1 MDGGGDRGE
10 KRKVDDFSTL
20 YSLDHGGGGVAAT
33 PSSHGPTT
41 PPRSLPEQTDN
52 VEATDVTHSARHW
65 FPHSSLKA
73 YPSTASYARMPLAG
87 GDGAFK
93 KVKSEGGM
101 CTTGHS
107 PTPTP
112 TTCPTPARRRHRTT
126 FTQEQLAELEA
137 AFAKSHYP
145 DIYCR
150 EELARKTKLNEAR
163 IQVWFQNRRA
173 KYRKQEKQLQ
183 KALAGTPS
191 VLPTCNGA
199 MMRNMY
205 PTATRGYQPY
215 PGPNAISTFNTMNR
229 YPQMSS
235 SSYPGMSQPFSMTH
249 PTSNMAAMRQDSMT
263 GMATEDDWYKKGLAS
278 PCFSG
283 LQTAADEDWYKK
295 SLTAL
300 SMNTTHHPNLSAPM
314 LQYQT

>member
-1 MDGGGDRGE
+1 
-10 KRKVDDFSTL
+10 
-20 YSLDHGGGGVAAT
+20 
-33 PSSHGPTT
+33 
-41 PPRSLPEQTDN
+41 
-52 VEATDVTHSARHW
+52 
-65 FPHSSLKA
+65 
-73 YPSTASYARMPLAG
+73 
-87 GDGAFK
+87 
-93 KVKSEGGM
+93 
-101 CTTGHS
+101 
-107 PTPTP
+107 P
-112 TTCPTPARRRHRTT
+112 TTCTTPARRRHRTT

-137 AFAKSHYP
+137 AFSKSHYP

-205 PTATRGYQPY
+205 PGPVSRGYQAY
-215 PGPNAISTFNTMNR
+215 PASNSISGFNTMNR
-229 YPQMSS
+229 YPQMSTGG
-235 SSYPGMSQPFSMTH
+235 YPGMAQPFSMTH
-249 PTSNMAAMRQDSMT
+249 PTTNMAAMRQDTMT
-263 GMATEDDWYKKGLAS
+263 GGAGEEDWYRKGLAS
-278 PCFSG
+278 PCFSALPTSPG
-283 LQTAADEDWYKK
+283 DDDWYRK

-300 SMNTTHHPNLSAPM
+300 SMNHSSVQHHPNLAAPM

>member
-1 MDGGGDRGE
+1 MQLEQRSVSNFIPKYELKTGSQHCQ
-10 KRKVDDFSTL
+10 KL
-20 YSLDHGGGGVAAT
+20 LILLQLDVL
-33 PSSHGPTT
+33 
-41 PPRSLPEQTDN
+41 LPIE
-52 VEATDVTHSARHW
+52 RCG
-65 FPHSSLKA
+65 
-73 YPSTASYARMPLAG
+73 ARM
-87 GDGAFK
+87 
-93 KVKSEGGM
+93 
-101 CTTGHS
+101 
-107 PTPTP
+107 
-112 TTCPTPARRRHRTT
+112 
-126 FTQEQLAELEA
+126 
-137 AFAKSHYP
+137 
-145 DIYCR
+145 
-150 EELARKTKLNEAR
+150 
-163 IQVWFQNRRA
+163 VWFQNRRA

>member
-1 MDGGGDRGE
+1 M
-10 KRKVDDFSTL
+10 
-20 YSLDHGGGGVAAT
+20 
-33 PSSHGPTT
+33 
-41 PPRSLPEQTDN
+41 
-52 VEATDVTHSARHW
+52 
-65 FPHSSLKA
+65 
-73 YPSTASYARMPLAG
+73 
-87 GDGAFK
+87 
-93 KVKSEGGM
+93 
-101 CTTGHS
+101 
-107 PTPTP
+107 
-112 TTCPTPARRRHRTT
+112 
-126 FTQEQLAELEA
+126 
-137 AFAKSHYP
+137 
-145 DIYCR
+145 
-150 EELARKTKLNEAR
+150 
-163 IQVWFQNRRA
+163 VWFQNRRA

-215 PGPNAISTFNTMNR
+215 PSHNAISTFNTMNR

-235 SSYPGMSQPFSMTH
+235 SSYPGMAQPFSMTH

>member
-1 MDGGGDRGE
+1 MDVGDRGE
-10 KRKVDDFSTL
+10 KRKVEDFSTL
-20 YSLDHGGGGVAAT
+20 YSLDHGPTAAAT
-33 PSSHGPTT
+33 PSHGPTT
-41 PPRSLPEQTDN
+41 PPRSLPEQTG
-52 VEATDVTHSARHW
+52 S
-65 FPHSSLKA
+65 
-73 YPSTASYARMPLAG
+73 
-87 GDGAFK
+87 DGAFK

-137 AFAKSHYP
+137 AFSKSHYP

-215 PGPNAISTFNTMNR
+215 PSHNAISTFNTMNR

-235 SSYPGMSQPFSMTH
+235 SSYPGMAQPFSMTH